1 MKSLSNLIVVSVDWS
16 GELAEAI
23 SGTEFLVFTQENG
36 CGIQTKVS
44 MGCMCDKLSNSYGNT
59 HGSCHR
65 YQRAVSHLGLLAV
78 SPPYIDGLGT
88 GSMIT
93 LSQAILPAR

>member
-1 MKSLSNLIVVSVDWS
+1 MAAEFRQRSQWDTCVTMYLVPLIHMV
-16 GELAEAI
+16 
-23 SGTEFLVFTQENG
+23 
-36 CGIQTKVS
+36 
-44 MGCMCDKLSNSYGNT
+44 NT
-59 HGSCHR
+59 HGSCPR

-78 SPPYIDGLGT
+78 SPPYIDELGT

>member
-1 MKSLSNLIVVSVDWS
+1 
-16 GELAEAI
+16 
-23 SGTEFLVFTQENG
+23 
-36 CGIQTKVS
+36 
-44 MGCMCDKLSNSYGNT
+44 MCDRLSGAFN
-59 HGSCHR
+59 R